1 MSPASSAP
9 HVSLRIPRLLS
20 LLLPFF
26 SRFEEEASS
35 GIPLCLCFSVFVF
48 FSPFGLLWRW
58 ILNACTAN
66 FKTMTNFVVNSNM
79 KGSLFVVATNKK
91 PRFSSLKFFF
101 LCQCVKC
108 KFTQSTSHPFVF
120 SSYWYDSRWR
130 PNVITAH
137 RKIQA
142 VLSHMFIVFI
152 VFSLRQADDP
162 LTFKTVFSLNPSYLV
177 DKYFCFVTLGESQR
191 WIKEG
196 DKDQEEK
203 KEKKKRLPSI
213 IKRGW
218 FYEDWGWIQFYC
230 QYAEDR
236 ERGKKKLN

>member
-130 PNVITAH
+130 LNVITAH

-203 KEKKKRLPSI
+203 KEKKKEASLHYQTGLILRRLRLDTVLLSI
-213 IKRGW
+213 RW
-218 FYEDWGWIQFYC
+218 
-230 QYAEDR
+230 R
-236 ERGKKKLN
+236 